1 MQGELVTIP
10 DIVLETLVTP
20 ANLLCNETLSPD
32 EEPEEEQNY
41 KVDSKCHTCGARL
54 RVCVVATYSAI
65 RTLQLLLFQDL
76 HLLCPSCARALCQ
89 HGRST

>member
-32 EEPEEEQNY
+32 EEPEEEQIY
-41 KVDSKCHTCGARL
+41 KVDSHCHTCGAGL
-54 RVCVVATYSAI
+54 RVCTVASEIAI
-65 RTLQLLLFQDL
+65 RRLQVLLLQDL
-76 HLLCPSCARALCQ
+76 HFLCPRCARALCN
-89 HGRST
+89 HGRSS